1 LTPEVVEIV
10 VGAGFIA
17 SVLRIFFRSI
27 LSVLLALG
35 LNLLMKSP
43 FAVKC
48 AVLDFGTVTSA
59 LAIRSLSILMS
70 SSLKLLPS

>member
-1 LTPEVVEIV
+1 LTPEILGIV
-10 VGAGFIA
+10 VGAVFNA
-17 SVLRIFFRSI
+17 SVLRIFLKSN

-35 LNLLMKSP
+35 LNLLANSP

-59 LAIRSLSILMS
+59 LATRSLSICTS